1 MWSLRSSTLA
11 SSAAVIL
18 SLSST
23 VLHAQTTPSPEEQ
36 ALRQR
41 VEDLERQL
49 KQLEERFDQQA
60 KPTQGATPAGAQP
73 SQPSE
78 AAKPAEPSP
87 QEQAMQKQ
95 IDELSQQVKTLE
107 QKEQPALTPP
117 TAKTVLPVAPGARP
131 GLVLTSPSSPFQ
143 LRFGAVVQVDYREFF
158 NQPSPP
164 PQSGV
169 DTFVLRRLRP
179 VFEGGYDDFGFKI
192 MSDFGNGSN
201 TTPTTSPTPQIFD
214 AWIYWTPSTQFNA
227 RVGKMKAP
235 LGLEELQED
244 VNIAFPE
251 RAFPSQLIPNR
262 EIGLQAS
269 GALFKRTLSYA
280 AGVFNGAVDNNS
292 ANDGSGDFNNAKDVN
307 VRVFAQP
314 WKNTDLKAV
323 RGLGVGV
330 GYGFGIESGSLT
342 TPALPTY
349 LTPGQQTWFA
359 YNGGAFANGARTS
372 WTPQLYYSV
381 GPFGLLGEWTSTA
394 QVFTRSTNTQTV
406 SNSAWQVQ
414 LAWVL
419 SGEDASYLGVTPSQS
434 FSLKERRWGSLELVA
449 RVSQLKVGSDVFV
462 GTAATQLANPNTQPN
477 KATDYGIGLSWD
489 LSREVRIMFTYDQT
503 KFQGGA
509 ANGGNKPDEKVLI
522 TRFQYAL

>member
-1 MWSLRSSTLA
+1 MWSLRSSVLAAVAA
-11 SSAAVIL
+11 SSV
-18 SLSST
+18 SLSSQ
-23 VLHAQTTPSPEEQ
+23 LLFAQTPPSPEEQ

-41 VEDLERQL
+41 VEDLERKL
-49 KQLEERFDQQA
+49 KQLEQRFEEQA
-60 KPTQGATPAGAQP
+60 KPAERTGAPPA
-73 SQPSE
+73 E

-87 QEQAMQKQ
+87 QEQAAQKQ
-95 IDELSQQVKTLE
+95 IDELSAQVKALE
-107 QKEQPALTPP
+107 RKEQSLEAATEK
-117 TAKTVLPVAPGARP
+117 KTVLPVAPGVRP

-143 LRFGAVVQVDYREFF
+143 LRFGAVVQIDYREFF
-158 NQPSPP
+158 DEPSPP

-169 DTFVLRRLRP
+169 DTFLLRRIRP
-179 VFEGGYDDFGFKI
+179 IFEGGYEDFGFKI
-192 MSDFGNGSN
+192 MPDFGNGSN
-201 TTPTTSPTPQIFD
+201 TTPTTAPTPQIFD
-214 AWIYWTPSTQFNA
+214 AWIYWNPYTQFNA

-244 VNIAFPE
+244 VNLAFPE

-262 EIGLQAS
+262 DIGLQAS
-269 GALFKRTLSYA
+269 GSLFRRTIGYA
-280 AGVFNGAVDNNS
+280 AGVFNGALDNNG
-292 ANDGSGDFNNAKDVN
+292 ANEGSGDFNNGKDVN
-307 VRVFAQP
+307 VRIFAQP

-330 GYGFGIESGSLT
+330 GYGFGIESGSLA
-342 TPALPTY
+342 TPAVPTY
-349 LTPGQQTWFA
+349 VTPGQQDWFV
-359 YNGGAFANGARTS
+359 YNTGAFANGARTS

-419 SGEDASYLGVTPSQS
+419 SGEGASYLGVTPSQS
-434 FSLKERRWGSLELVA
+434 FSLKQRHWGSVELVA
-449 RVSQLKVGSDVFV
+449 RVSQLKVDGDAFV
-462 GTAATQLANPNTQPN
+462 GTAATQLANPNAQAS

-489 LSREVRIMFTYDQT
+489 LSREVRIMFSYDQT
-503 KFQGGA
+503 KFEGGA
-509 ANGGNKPDEKVLI
+509 PNGGNKPDQKVLI

>member
-23 VLHAQTTPSPEEQ
+23 LLHAQTTPSPEEQ

-60 KPTQGATPAGAQP
+60 KPAQGATPAGAQP

-107 QKEQPALTPP
+107 QKEQSALTPP
-117 TAKTVLPVAPGARP
+117 TAKTVLPVAPGVRP

-158 NQPSPP
+158 DQPSPP

-169 DTFVLRRLRP
+169 DTFVLRRIRP
-179 VFEGGYDDFGFKI
+179 IFEGGYDDFGFKI

-244 VNIAFPE
+244 VNLAFPE

-269 GALFKRTLSYA
+269 GSLFKRTLSYA

-292 ANDGSGDFNNAKDVN
+292 ANDGSGDFNNSKDVN
-307 VRVFAQP
+307 LRIFAQP
-314 WKNTDLKAV
+314 WKNTDLKARAWTWRRSRV
-323 RGLGVGV
+323 RV
-330 GYGFGIESGSLT
+330 
-342 TPALPTY
+342 
-349 LTPGQQTWFA
+349 W
-359 YNGGAFANGARTS
+359 N
-372 WTPQLYYSV
+372 
-381 GPFGLLGEWTSTA
+381 
-394 QVFTRSTNTQTV
+394 
-406 SNSAWQVQ
+406 
-414 LAWVL
+414 
-419 SGEDASYLGVTPSQS
+419 
-434 FSLKERRWGSLELVA
+434 
-449 RVSQLKVGSDVFV
+449 
-462 GTAATQLANPNTQPN
+462 
-477 KATDYGIGLSWD
+477 
-489 LSREVRIMFTYDQT
+489 
-503 KFQGGA
+503 
-509 ANGGNKPDEKVLI
+509 
-522 TRFQYAL
+522 

>member
-11 SSAAVIL
+11 STAAVIL
-18 SLSST
+18 SLASPL
-23 VLHAQTTPSPEEQ
+23 LHAQATSSPEEQ

-49 KQLEERFDQQA
+49 RQLEERFNQQA
-60 KPTQGATPAGAQP
+60 KPEAPAAAQP
-73 SQPSE
+73 PQPVE

-95 IDELSQQVKTLE
+95 INQLNQQVKSLG
-107 QKEQPALTPP
+107 QKEQSVA
-117 TAKTVLPVAPGARP
+117 AASEKRTVLPVAPGVRP

-158 NQPSPP
+158 DQPSPP

-169 DTFVLRRLRP
+169 DTFLLRRVRP
-179 VFEGGYDDFGFKI
+179 IFEGGYDDFGFKI
-192 MSDFGNGSN
+192 MPDFGNGSN
-201 TTPTTSPTPQIFD
+201 STPTTAPTPQIFD
-214 AWIYWTPSTQFNA
+214 AWIYANLNPALNL

-244 VNIAFPE
+244 VNLAFPE
-251 RAFPSQLIPNR
+251 RAFPSNLIPNR
-262 EIGLQAS
+262 DIGLQAS
-269 GALFKRTLSYA
+269 GAVLSRTLNYA
-280 AGVFNGAVDNNS
+280 AGVFDGAVDGTNV
-292 ANDGSGDFNNAKDVN
+292 GTGDFNNGKDVN
-307 VRVFAQP
+307 FRIFAQP

-323 RGLGVGV
+323 RGLGIGV
-330 GYGFGIESGSLT
+330 GYGFGIQSGSLG

-359 YNGGAFANGARTS
+359 YNAGTFANGKRES
-372 WTPQLYYSV
+372 WTPQLYYSI
-381 GPFGLLGEWTSTA
+381 GPIGLLGEWTNTA
-394 QVFTRSTNTQTV
+394 QNFTRSTNTQTV
-406 SNSAWQVQ
+406 SNTAWQVQ

-419 SGEDASYLGVTPSQS
+419 TGEDASYLGVTPSQS
-434 FSLKERRWGSLELVA
+434 FSLKQGRWGSLELVA
-449 RVSQLKVGSDVFV
+449 RVSQLKVDSDAFV
-462 GTAATQLANPNTQPN
+462 GTAAAQLANPSANPN

-503 KFQGGA
+503 KFDGGA

>member
-1 MWSLRSSTLA
+1 MRSLRSWTLA
-11 SSAAVIL
+11 SVAAF
-18 SLSST
+18 SL
-23 VLHAQTTPSPEEQ
+23 LLPPHLLYAQTSPSPEEQ

-41 VEDLERQL
+41 VEELERKL
-49 KQLEERFDQQA
+49 KQLEERLEQQA
-60 KPTQGATPAGAQP
+60 QPEPGAKPSTAGKSA
-73 SQPSE
+73 E
-78 AAKPAEPSP
+78 PAEPSP

-95 IDELSQQVKTLE
+95 IDQLNEQVKTLE
-107 QKEQPALTPP
+107 QKEESAQAAP
-117 TAKTVLPVAPGARP
+117 TTKTVLPIAPGVRP

-169 DTFVLRRLRP
+169 DTFVLRRIRP

-214 AWIYWTPSTQFNA
+214 AWIYWTPSTEFNA

-269 GALFKRTLSYA
+269 GSLFKRTLSYA

-292 ANDGSGDFNNAKDVN
+292 ANDGSGDFNNAKDLN
-307 VRVFAQP
+307 ARVFAQP

-381 GPFGLLGEWTSTA
+381 GAFGLLGEWTNTA

-406 SNSAWQVQ
+406 SNRAWQVQ

-434 FSLKERRWGSLELVA
+434 FSLKRHRWGSLELVA
-449 RVSQLKVGSDVFV
+449 RVSQLKVDSDAFV
-462 GTAATQLANPNTQPN
+462 GTAGTQLANPATQPS

-503 KFQGGA
+503 KFD
-509 ANGGNKPDEKVLI
+509 GGNRPDEKVLI